1 VEKGVTIVTEENPQ
15 QIVSEVKAIVASLL
29 RVSAD
34 RLDLSTH
41 LANELHADSLDALD
55 IALSVEKVFG
65 IKVPDEAIP
74 GYATVGDIV
83 KGVRE
88 CLASQTATV

>member
-1 VEKGVTIVTEENPQ
+1 VEKGVTSVTEENPQ
-15 QIVSEVKAIVASLL
+15 HIVSEVKVIVAALL
-29 RVSAD
+29 RVSVD

-74 GYATVGDIV
+74 RYATVGDIV
-83 KGVRE
+83 NGVRE
-88 CLASQTATV
+88 CIATQTVAV